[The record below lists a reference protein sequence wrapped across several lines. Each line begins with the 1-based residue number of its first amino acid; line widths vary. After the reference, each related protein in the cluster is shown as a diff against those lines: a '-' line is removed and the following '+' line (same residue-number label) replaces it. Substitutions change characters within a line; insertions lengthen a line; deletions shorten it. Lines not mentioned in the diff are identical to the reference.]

1 MEMDNKKIMYAV
13 AGVATLGLLFLLY
26 KKSSAQV
33 PQLPDRRIYTPLSTL
48 IQEVP
53 DIADMPWETSPKEPS
68 PKEPVVDL
76 KGLMPKPTM
85 ADLSNLLYDAFNGY
99 GTTWKD
105 GQFGGVYGVF
115 SQLQSDDDFDSLNE
129 YYGIREVSSGALNL
143 FKKDYAG
150 DMNSTMNDEL
160 TKREIRL
167 INELLEKNG
176 VSRRITINA

>member
-33 PQLPDRRIYTPLSTL
+33 PQLPNRTISPPITP

-53 DIADMPWETSPKEPS
+53 DISDMPGDSSTKEP
-68 PKEPVVDL
+68 KVDL

-167 INELLEKNG
+167 INQLLEENG

>member
-1 MEMDNKKIMYAV
+1 MDNKKIMYAV
-13 AGVATLGLLFLLY
+13 AGVVTLGLLFLLF

-33 PQLPDRRIYTPLSTL
+33 PQLPNRGIVTPPSTP

-53 DIADMPWETSPKEPS
+53 DIADMPGEIS

-99 GTTWKD
+99 GTTWKE

>member
-13 AGVATLGLLFLLY
+13 AGVATLGLLFVLY
-26 KKSSAQV
+26 KKSSAQST
-33 PQLPDRRIYTPLSTL
+33 QLPNRNVIVPPVTPTTP

-53 DIADMPWETSPKEPS
+53 DIADMPVVGFEPKPS
-68 PKEPVVDL
+68 VDL

-99 GTTWKD
+99 GTRWKD

-129 YYGIREVSSGALNL
+129 YYGIRDTDSGFLNL
-143 FKKDYAG
+143 FSRDYTG
-150 DMNSTMNDEL
+150 DMNSTMNNEL

-176 VSRRITINA
+176 LTRRIIINE